1 MPKLSFSNL
10 LRQEREAKG
19 LSLKA
24 IADQTKI
31 STRFLKAIEEE
42 KLQILPGGVFT
53 TSFVQQYAQFLGVD
67 EDVSITEFIR
77 STTEA
82 RTADIIKEEPL
93 ATKEYTLKAASWVAQ
108 YRFVFAGIL
117 AVLVLAF
124 VSLFLWKYSRGNQ
137 ESENVSIPQS
147 EMLSSLDA
155 TASDAQV
162 KTESS
167 QQGLIPSA
175 MASVTDLGIGQSE
188 ANADMELKIASVGLV
203 WLSIL
208 ADGNEWKGMLAPNQ
222 TKQIK
227 ASESIRITVGDAGA
241 VALSFNGK
249 YFPTIGQPGEVK
261 HLVFT
266 PEGPDPLL

>member
-117 AVLVLAF
+117 AVL
-124 VSLFLWKYSRGNQ
+124 
-137 ESENVSIPQS
+137 
-147 EMLSSLDA
+147 
-155 TASDAQV
+155 
-162 KTESS
+162 
-167 QQGLIPSA
+167 
-175 MASVTDLGIGQSE
+175 
-188 ANADMELKIASVGLV
+188 
-203 WLSIL
+203 
-208 ADGNEWKGMLAPNQ
+208 
-222 TKQIK
+222 
-227 ASESIRITVGDAGA
+227 
-241 VALSFNGK
+241 
-249 YFPTIGQPGEVK
+249 
-261 HLVFT
+261 
-266 PEGPDPLL
+266 